1 MLRRLDELQKNLEI
15 EGTALAG
22 VFKKNQAEENRVK
35 SNSQKQTVSQLTA
48 ANKMLKH
55 QNQKLKE
62 KEMLNREALQKQ
74 ATKKGVRNWAE
85 GNIDLEVVS
94 SDEEFF
100 NVRAPSNF
108 SRESPVR
115 PKSRSPQ
122 KARDYRIRTAEGP
135 KPLQSTRIEGAEL
148 II

>member
-1 MLRRLDELQKNLEI
+1 M
-15 EGTALAG
+15 
-22 VFKKNQAEENRVK
+22 K
-35 SNSQKQTVSQLTA
+35 SNSEKQTVSQLTA
-48 ANKMLKH
+48 ANKMLKL
-55 QNQKLKE
+55 QNKQLKE

-74 ATKKGVRNWAE
+74 AAKKGVRNWAE
-85 GNIDLEVVS
+85 GNMDLEVVG

-100 NVRAPSNF
+100 NVRAPASF

-115 PKSRSPQ
+115 TNSRSPQ
-122 KARDYRIRTAEGP
+122 KVRDYRIKTAEGP

>member
-48 ANKMLKH
+48 ANKMLKQ
-55 QNQKLKE
+55 QNKQLKE

-74 ATKKGVRNWAE
+74 AAKKGVRNWAE
-85 GNIDLEVVS
+85 GNMDLEVVG

-100 NVRAPSNF
+100 NVRAPASF

-115 PKSRSPQ
+115 PNSRSPQ
-122 KARDYRIRTAEGP
+122 KVRDYRIKTAEGP

>member
-48 ANKMLKH
+48 ANKMLKQ
-55 QNQKLKE
+55 QNKQLKE

-74 ATKKGVRNWAE
+74 AAKKGVRNWAE
-85 GNIDLEVVS
+85 GNMDLEVVG

-100 NVRAPSNF
+100 NVRAPASF

-115 PKSRSPQ
+115 TNSRSPQ
-122 KARDYRIRTAEGP
+122 KVRDYRIKTAEGP